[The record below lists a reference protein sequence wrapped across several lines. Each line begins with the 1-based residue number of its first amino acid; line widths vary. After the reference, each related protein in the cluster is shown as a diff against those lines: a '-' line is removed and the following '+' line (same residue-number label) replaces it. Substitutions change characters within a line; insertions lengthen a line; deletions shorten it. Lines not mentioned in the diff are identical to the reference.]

1 MRPKVVLTYIDN
13 NSIYHWLC
21 KNFTTPKYIAIQNG
35 IRQSLG
41 NKRYKNFYHDQFF
54 CYGMY
59 DVKKHEDLGCSFN
72 NVYPVGSMRVGLLDN
87 NKYEKNILHDICLIS
102 SDGRRDPDII
112 TDHNIRKIA
121 LENRK
126 IDLLIKRYCEE
137 QSIRLIIAL
146 SPGTDH
152 EKEYFRSIFGSDIKF
167 SENTDPLST
176 YRLLRN
182 CNLAVSFMST
192 MLVEALSLD
201 CKALA
206 IHFNKEVKFFD
217 YPKDII
223 HQFIDY
229 DHFSKSMTKLLDM
242 SPDAYNQEIEKT
254 KTYVMNNNQELPPHI
269 VIKDHINNIIS

>member
-1 MRPKVVLTYIDN
+1 
-13 NSIYHWLC
+13 
-21 KNFTTPKYIAIQNG
+21 
-35 IRQSLG
+35 
-41 NKRYKNFYHDQFF
+41 
-54 CYGMY
+54 
-59 DVKKHEDLGCSFN
+59 
-72 NVYPVGSMRVGLLDN
+72 MRVGLLDN

-137 QSIRLIIAL
+137 QSIRLIVAL

-206 IHFNKEVKFFD
+206 IHFNKEIKFFD